1 MGRLAFSWNDWTE
14 HFDDQPLTFYGS
26 PGPTAS
32 YPLVDGGQAVG
43 VGKTGIFTS
52 VKWQLSANAMAQL
65 PWGFELAASLFGRQR
80 APRPTFLNLPAGRD
94 GRLPALAQPRVDVD
108 RLDDVWD
115 LDLRLAKDVRVSR
128 ANLTLGAEL
137 FNVFNSGVVLAR
149 TLDARSTVYGR
160 ADQILAPR
168 ILRLG
173 ARVSF

>member
-1 MGRLAFSWNDWTE
+1 M
-14 HFDDQPLTFYGS
+14 
-26 PGPTAS
+26 
-32 YPLVDGGQAVG
+32 
-43 VGKTGIFTS
+43 
-52 VKWQLSANAMAQL
+52 
-65 PWGFELAASLFGRQR
+65 
-80 APRPTFLNLPAGRD
+80 
-94 GRLPALAQPRVDVD
+94 D